1 MAPQKKN
8 HRQNGDTQANIGY
21 EEKLWKAADPLRGAM
36 DAAEY
41 KHVVLGLIFLKYVSD
56 SYEERRQWLLR
67 ETANPQSE
75 YFVKKEAQRG
85 YVLEDRDEYSKPE
98 LIC

>member
-1 MAPQKKN
+1 MPSPPTNSTKAAESTK
-8 HRQNGDTQANIGY
+8 RNGRHADTQANIGY
-21 EEKLWKAADPLRGAM
+21 EEKLWKAADTLRGAM

-67 ETANPQSE
+67 ETGLQPGGSHRHHAR
-75 YFVKKEAQRG
+75 KA
-85 YVLEDRDEYSKPE
+85 
-98 LIC
+98 